1 MSLTL
6 DELTQLK
13 KQVKERDEEIDLLNA
28 FINKNPRLLSPCVI
42 VHGYK
47 SIGKTFTVTKF
58 LKALGTNFS
67 TINCDE
73 CVSKNLITSMF

>member
-28 FINKNPRLLSPCVI
+28 FINKNPRLLSPV
-42 VHGYK
+42 
-47 SIGKTFTVTKF
+47 
-58 LKALGTNFS
+58 L
-67 TINCDE
+67 
-73 CVSKNLITSMF
+73 